1 MIWIILGVV
10 LILTMFAMIMIVLFS
25 SGSGDDRIKRGEE
38 IAGKFDG
45 GAGGSLSRA
54 ESTASQTA
62 ESVAK
67 TTTRPTAAGIGNA
80 VVGDRVHVS
89 GADDLSDLEFRV
101 SGTVRYSSDREDWT
115 EYYGSYRGR
124 QVAVEMFDDD
134 AFQVGVIAGEATITL
149 AQLGLTEDDLI
160 RWDEGGGPGRPFEF
174 NGATWESIW
183 SGEVTYIENGSSQRE
198 AYYGWDFAEQGGPRI
213 LCVEKREGEPFEV
226 ILMQLVDA
234 NRVRISGN

>member
-1 MIWIILGVV
+1 MIWIILGVA

-25 SGSGDDRIKRGEE
+25 SGSGDDRTNRGEE
-38 IAGKFDG
+38 IAGTVDG
-45 GAGGSLSRA
+45 GAAGSLNRA
-54 ESTASQTA
+54 DSTASQTA
-62 ESVAK
+62 ETAAK
-67 TTTRPTAAGIGNA
+67 TTTRPTAAGIGNV

-89 GADDLSDLEFRV
+89 GAGDLSDLDFRV
-101 SGTVRYSSDREDWT
+101 SGSVRYSSDREDWT

-124 QVAVEMFDDD
+124 QVAVETFDDD
-134 AFQVGVIAGEATITL
+134 AFQVGVIAAEATITL

-160 RWDEGGGPGRPFEF
+160 RWDEGDGPGRPFEF
-174 NGATWESIW
+174 DGATWESIW
-183 SGEVTYIENGSSQRE
+183 SGEVTYFEDDFSHRKG
-198 AYYGWDFAEQGGPRI
+198 YYGWDFAEQGGPRI